1 MKNDKLQIDTN
12 CQLMY
17 SKKSQSLEELR
28 PKVNLPPIKKP
39 IRIRSYLLMVSVEPE
54 TEVLYTSKGWP
65 AGPCTTFPAVS
76 KMEL

>member
-1 MKNDKLQIDTN
+1 MNLTQTQKQIRT
-12 CQLMY
+12 
-17 SKKSQSLEELR
+17 R
-28 PKVNLPPIKKP
+28 A
-39 IRIRSYLLMVSVEPE
+39 YLLIVSVEPE